1 MEKVLVIIPDNNK
14 GKFISKGFSSAF
26 KDFSYFVVEKKIYD
40 LNVDEVNKI
49 SPNIF
54 FIFWSDIKQ
63 TNDLIDF
70 LEKVQNKNAT
80 FINLSENLSDI
91 PDKIQ
96 SLDNSYS
103 FSYDNKKKKFRV
115 LPAISPKEYKRK
127 FTGYRYLITFSGNPA
142 YENREK
148 ILAKLIY
155 NFGIINIFCRSYDFY
170 KSVDD
175 MYRNN
180 LLDEKYI
187 HLYRDS
193 YRGYVENPKEL
204 SYIYTNS
211 KVNIDM
217 LRDDSKLI
225 NYRCMEILASGGFL
239 ISPYSELLVKTFEDG
254 KEIETYKNDTEL
266 VDKIN
271 FYLNNANLAQLIAS
285 KGKKNVVSNHS
296 FYDRLKVMLKEI
308 YGKDSRNR

>member
-1 MEKVLVIIPDNNK
+1 MDKVLVIIPDNNK

-26 KDFSYFVVEKKIYD
+26 KDFSYFVIEKKIYD
-40 LNVDEVNKI
+40 LNLDEINQI
-49 SPNIF
+49 APDIIF
-54 FIFWSDIKQ
+54 TFWSDIKQ
-63 TNDLIDF
+63 TNDLLSF
-70 LEKVQNKNAT
+70 FENFKNST
-80 FINLSENLSDI
+80 SMLINLAENIADI
-91 PDKIQ
+91 PEFIQ
-96 SLDNSYS
+96 KQENSHC
-103 FSYDNKKKKFRV
+103 FSYDNKKKKYRI
-115 LPAISPKEYKRK
+115 LPAIAPKEYKRK

-142 YENREK
+142 YENRERV
-148 ILAKLIY
+148 LAKLIY

-204 SYIYTNS
+204 SYIYSNS

-217 LRDDSKLI
+217 LHDDSKLI

-239 ISPYSELLVKTFEDG
+239 ISPYSELITRTFEDG
-254 KEIETYKNDTEL
+254 KEIETYKNDSEL

>member
-1 MEKVLVIIPDNNK
+1 MDKVLVIIPDNNK
-14 GKFISKGFSSAF
+14 GKFIAKGFSSAF
-26 KDFSYFVVEKKIYD
+26 RDFSYFVVEKKIYD
-40 LNVDEVNKI
+40 LNVEEINKI
-49 SPNIF
+49 SPNIIF
-54 FIFWSDIKQ
+54 TFWSNIKQ
-63 TNDLIDF
+63 GNELLDF
-70 LEKVQNKNAT
+70 FDSYKNSET
-80 FINLSENLSDI
+80 TYINCAENLSDI
-91 PDKIQ
+91 PENIQ
-96 SLDNSYS
+96 KLMNCHC
-103 FSYDNKKKKFRV
+103 FSYDNKKKKYRI
-115 LPAISPKEYKRK
+115 LPCVYPKDYKRK

-180 LLDEKYI
+180 LLDEEYI

-193 YRGYVENPKEL
+193 YRGYVESPKEL
-204 SYIYTNS
+204 SYIYSNS

-217 LRDDSKLI
+217 VHNDSNSV

-239 ISPYSELLVKTFEDG
+239 ISPYSELLVKTFDDG

-271 FYLNNANLAQLIAS
+271 FYLNNSNLAQLIAS

-308 YGKDSRNR
+308 YGKDSCNR